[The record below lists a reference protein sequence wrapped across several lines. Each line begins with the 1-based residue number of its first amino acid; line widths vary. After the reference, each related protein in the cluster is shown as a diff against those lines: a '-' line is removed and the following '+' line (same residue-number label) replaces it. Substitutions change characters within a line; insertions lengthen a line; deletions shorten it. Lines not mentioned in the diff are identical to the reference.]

1 MAENAGMQVGE
12 GALQQAANTISESQN
27 SLQSRLQRL
36 EGDLS
41 NVSAIWQGPA
51 AARFTQLMAQWRE
64 NADKTTKALSE
75 FVEKLGGA
83 SRSYSQQEDDLAA
96 DMGKYAAGL

>member
-1 MAENAGMQVGE
+1 MAGNSGMQVGE

-36 EGDLS
+36 EGDLA

-51 AARFTQLMAQWRE
+51 AARFTQLMTQWRE
-64 NADKTTKALSE
+64 NADKTTKALRE

-83 SRSYSQQEDDLAA
+83 SRSYSQQEEDLAA

>member
-1 MAENAGMQVGE
+1 MAETAGMQVGE

-51 AARFTQLMAQWRE
+51 AARFTQLMAQGRA
-64 NADKTTKALSE
+64 NADKTTKAPSE

-83 SRSYSQQEDDLAA
+83 SRPYSPPEEDPAP
-96 DMGKYAAGL
+96 DMGTDPPGP

>member
-1 MAENAGMQVGE
+1 
-12 GALQQAANTISESQN
+12 
-27 SLQSRLQRL
+27 
-36 EGDLS
+36 
-41 NVSAIWQGPA
+41 
-51 AARFTQLMAQWRE
+51 MAQWRE

-83 SRSYSQQEDDLAA
+83 SRSYSQQEEDLAA

>member
-36 EGDLS
+36 EGDLA

-51 AARFTQLMAQWRE
+51 AARFTQLMTQWRE

-83 SRSYSQQEDDLAA
+83 SRSYS
-96 DMGKYAAGL
+96 

>member
-1 MAENAGMQVGE
+1 MAGNSGMQVGE

-36 EGDLS
+36 EGDLA

-51 AARFTQLMAQWRE
+51 AARFTQLMTQWRE

-83 SRSYSQQEDDLAA
+83 SRSYSQQEEDLAA
-96 DMGKYAAGL
+96 DMGKYTSAL